1 LEIRDEAHVWLVD
14 PAVADVGERL
24 ARYQALMDDDDRL
37 RQRRFVFEPDRR
49 AFAVT
54 RALVRTALSQY
65 AAVAPGSWC
74 FARSDHGRPLV
85 TGPPEGL
92 GLSFSVT
99 HTRGLIACLITRHP
113 RAAIDVEALQ
123 PVDDAL
129 QIATQYFAAREVAA
143 LAAQRGV
150 GRDRLFLA
158 LWTLKEAYLKA
169 RGRGLTLPLDSATFS
184 LGEGEEKGT
193 IDAVVDNEGG
203 DIGFC
208 LWTFQLLRPSS
219 THILALAR
227 SHVTADSPDVKC
239 FRMIPLEEEEAIV
252 LPMEASGK
260 TAGRGREKSSEDRP
274 ARTLS

>member
-24 ARYQALMDDDDRL
+24 GRYQALLDNDDRL

-54 RALVRTALSQY
+54 RALVRTALSRY
-65 AAVAPGSWC
+65 AAVAPSSWC

-85 TGPPEGL
+85 TGPPKGL

-113 RAAIDVEALQ
+113 CAAIDVEAIQ

-129 QIATQYFAAREVAA
+129 EIATRYFAAREVAA
-143 LAAQRGV
+143 LRAQRGV
-150 GRDRLFLA
+150 DRDRLFLA

-184 LGEGEEKGT
+184 LGEGT
-193 IDAVVDNEGG
+193 IDAVVDDEGQ
-203 DIGFC
+203 DIGSGF
-208 LWTFQLLRPSS
+208 WTFQLLRPSS

-227 SHVTADSPDVKC
+227 SHATADSPDVKC
-239 FRMIPLEEEEAIV
+239 FRTIPLEEEEAIV
-252 LPMEASGK
+252 LPIEAVGK
-260 TAGRGREKSSEDRP
+260 ASVRGREKSSEDRP